1 MTSNN
6 KKEIHRDIL
15 FKDERRP
22 SELNENKDDYNF
34 WLYEEPS
41 ENNKPKQTGLDQ
53 NIDNPVNNLI
63 PNNVEN
69 NDNFDNENN
78 PVNRN
83 NFDNMNNFEN
93 NENNV
98 GNENNI
104 ENVLDHAQV
113 NVNEPRYALRD
124 RRNLQPPNRGDF
136 IFDFE
141 NIDELFIADFD
152 EPKDY
157 EQAVNSANS
166 DDWR

>member
-1 MTSNN
+1 M
-6 KKEIHRDIL
+6 
-15 FKDERRP
+15 
-22 SELNENKDDYNF
+22 
-34 WLYEEPS
+34 
-41 ENNKPKQTGLDQ
+41 
-53 NIDNPVNNLI
+53 NNLI

-69 NDNFDNENN
+69 NDNFDNGNN
-78 PVNRN
+78 PVHGN

-104 ENVLDHAQV
+104 ENVLEPSQV

-136 IFDFE
+136 ISDFE

-166 DDWR
+166 DDWRKAMKDEILALNKNKTWILSNRWVFKIKNESDVNNKKFRARLVIKR

>member
-1 MTSNN
+1 MRAHGRKFDRWFAIFLQFKDDFLSYVTLYFLKN
-6 KKEIHRDIL
+6 KTEVKDCFVNYMQRLEKETQMKINVLRTDNGLEYVNKEMSEIL
-15 FKDERRP
+15 FN
-22 SELNENKDDYNF
+22 ELNEH
-34 WLYEEPS
+34 
-41 ENNKPKQTGLDQ
+41 
-53 NIDNPVNNLI
+53 
-63 PNNVEN
+63 
-69 NDNFDNENN
+69 
-78 PVNRN
+78 
-83 NFDNMNNFEN
+83 MNNFEN
-93 NENNV
+93 NENN
-98 GNENNI
+98 I
-104 ENVLDHAQV
+104 ENVLEPAQV